1 METVKKIPLPMTGL
15 ILGVAALGNLVQSYG
30 DVFRNILG
38 LIAGLLLI
46 LLIAKLV
53 AYPQQVK
60 EELANPVV
68 ASVFPTLSMAIMV
81 FSTYLKP
88 FSPVI
93 AFGVWAVG
101 IVLHALLIFWFSK
114 NHLVNFNIKKIFP
127 SWYIVYVG
135 IAVGGVTANAHGM
148 EGIGKAAF
156 WYGFTSY
163 LLLICPVLY
172 RVLKVKEIP
181 EPALPT
187 LMILAAPG
195 SLCLASYMNSFPE
208 KSIFMVCLLMAFS
221 LVFYI
226 AAIALLPRLLKLKFY
241 PSYSAFTFP
250 SVISGIGLKLANGFL
265 VKSGFTI
272 PLLKYAVNFEEIV
285 ATALTL
291 YVLAKYIGFL
301 FMVTS
306 SGSKAVHTK

>member
-1 METVKKIPLPMTGL
+1 METIKKVPLPMTGL
-15 ILGVAALGNLVQSYG
+15 ILGVAALGNLVQSYSN
-30 DVFRNILG
+30 VFRSILG

-68 ASVFPTLSMAIMV
+68 ASVFPTLSMAVMV

-88 FSPVI
+88 FSPSI
-93 AFGVWAVG
+93 AFGAWVIG
-101 IVLHALLIFWFSK
+101 IALHALLILWFSK
-114 NHLVNFNIKKIFP
+114 NHLVNFSIKKVFP

-135 IAVGGVTANAHGM
+135 IAVGSVTANVHGM
-148 EGIGKAAF
+148 ENIGQAAF
-156 WYGFTSY
+156 WFGFISY
-163 LLLICPVLY
+163 LILICPVLF
-172 RVLKVKEIP
+172 RVLKIKEIP

-195 SLCLASYMNSFPE
+195 SLCLAGYINSFPG
-208 KSIFMVCLLMAFS
+208 KNIFMVYLLMAFS

-226 AAIALLPRLLKLKFY
+226 VAIVLLPRLLRLKFY

-250 SVISGIGLKLANGFL
+250 LVISGIGLKLANGFL
-265 VKSGFTI
+265 VKSGLTI

-285 ATALTL
+285 ATTLTL
-291 YVLAKYIGFL
+291 YVLVRYIGFL
-301 FMVTS
+301 FTLAS
-306 SGSKAVHTK
+306 SDPKKQHS